1 MSDNLN
7 KILGQLEEDLKKL
20 QSAKE
25 QVESVVASNQEFAI
39 AANNLIVNT
48 ESLLSKIEVATEGTI
63 GQFSQKLELSKD
75 AIDKIVKDGI
85 GRLDSNIEK
94 IELANQKL
102 KETTEVK
109 VNEVSSLA
117 NNSIE
122 KIISQ
127 SLTTIKDVSSLSKSA
142 IEEQKNENLKSIDQ
156 FSQKLN
162 QSKDAID
169 KIVKDGID
177 RFNSSV
183 DKIESA
189 NQKLKETTEVKVNEV
204 SGLAS
209 SSIEKNITQSLASIK
224 DISTLAKI
232 AVEEQKN
239 ENLKT
244 LNQILETHN
253 QIKQLIGQLLD
264 FDLPNILRSL
274 NNNIEKQQKQSEI
287 HFQEMKKMQTWSLIG
302 FGVLVVVMIVFKF
315 L

>member
-85 GRLDSNIEK
+85 DRLDSNIEK

-102 KETTEVK
+102 KETAVVK
-109 VNEVSSLA
+109 VNEVSGLA
-117 NNSIE
+117 SNSIE

-142 IEEQKNENLKSIDQ
+142 IEEQKNENLK
-156 FSQKLN
+156 
-162 QSKDAID
+162 
-169 KIVKDGID
+169 
-177 RFNSSV
+177 
-183 DKIESA
+183 
-189 NQKLKETTEVKVNEV
+189 
-204 SGLAS
+204 
-209 SSIEKNITQSLASIK
+209 
-224 DISTLAKI
+224 
-232 AVEEQKN
+232 
-239 ENLKT
+239 T

-264 FDLPNILRSL
+264 FDMPKTLKSL

-287 HFQEMKKMQTWSLIG
+287 HFQLMKKMQTWSLIG

>member
-94 IELANQKL
+94 IELANQRL

-142 IEEQKNENLKSIDQ
+142 I
-156 FSQKLN
+156 
-162 QSKDAID
+162 
-169 KIVKDGID
+169 
-177 RFNSSV
+177 
-183 DKIESA
+183 
-189 NQKLKETTEVKVNEV
+189 
-204 SGLAS
+204 
-209 SSIEKNITQSLASIK
+209 
-224 DISTLAKI
+224 
-232 AVEEQKN
+232 EEQKN

>member
-20 QSAKE
+20 KSAKE
-25 QVESVVASNQEFAI
+25 QVESVVTSNQEFAI

-63 GQFSQKLELSKD
+63 GLFSQKLELSKD

-85 GRLDSNIEK
+85 DRLDSNIEK

-102 KETTEVK
+102 NETADE
-109 VNEVSSLA
+109 
-117 NNSIE
+117 
-122 KIISQ
+122 
-127 SLTTIKDVSSLSKSA
+127 
-142 IEEQKNENLKSIDQ
+142 
-156 FSQKLN
+156 
-162 QSKDAID
+162 
-169 KIVKDGID
+169 
-177 RFNSSV
+177 
-183 DKIESA
+183 
-189 NQKLKETTEVKVNEV
+189 KVNEV

-209 SSIEKNITQSLASIK
+209 NSIERNISQSLIAIK
-224 DISTLAKI
+224 DVSSLAKSAI
-232 AVEEQKN
+232 EEQKN

-264 FDLPNILRSL
+264 FDLPKTLKLL

-287 HFQEMKKMQTWSLIG
+287 HFQLMKKMQTWSLIG

>member
-85 GRLDSNIEK
+85 DRLDSNIEK

-102 KETTEVK
+102 KETAVVK
-109 VNEVSSLA
+109 VNEVSGLA
-117 NNSIE
+117 SNSIE
-122 KIISQ
+122 KVISQ

-142 IEEQKNENLKSIDQ
+142 I
-156 FSQKLN
+156 
-162 QSKDAID
+162 
-169 KIVKDGID
+169 
-177 RFNSSV
+177 
-183 DKIESA
+183 
-189 NQKLKETTEVKVNEV
+189 
-204 SGLAS
+204 
-209 SSIEKNITQSLASIK
+209 
-224 DISTLAKI
+224 
-232 AVEEQKN
+232 EEQKN

-264 FDLPNILRSL
+264 FDLPKTLKSL

-287 HFQEMKKMQTWSLIG
+287 HFQVMKKMQTWSLIG

>member
-85 GRLDSNIEK
+85 GCLDSNIEK
-94 IELANQKL
+94 IELANQRL

-142 IEEQKNENLKSIDQ
+142 I
-156 FSQKLN
+156 
-162 QSKDAID
+162 
-169 KIVKDGID
+169 
-177 RFNSSV
+177 
-183 DKIESA
+183 
-189 NQKLKETTEVKVNEV
+189 
-204 SGLAS
+204 
-209 SSIEKNITQSLASIK
+209 
-224 DISTLAKI
+224 
-232 AVEEQKN
+232 EEQKN

>member
-7 KILGQLEEDLKKL
+7 KILGQLEDDLKKL

-85 GRLDSNIEK
+85 DRLDSNIEK

-102 KETTEVK
+102 KETTE
-109 VNEVSSLA
+109 L
-117 NNSIE
+117 
-122 KIISQ
+122 
-127 SLTTIKDVSSLSKSA
+127 
-142 IEEQKNENLKSIDQ
+142 
-156 FSQKLN
+156 
-162 QSKDAID
+162 
-169 KIVKDGID
+169 
-177 RFNSSV
+177 
-183 DKIESA
+183 
-189 NQKLKETTEVKVNEV
+189 KVNEV
-204 SGLAS
+204 SGLANN
-209 SSIEKNITQSLASIK
+209 SIERNISQSLTAIK
-224 DISTLAKI
+224 DVSSLAKSAI
-232 AVEEQKN
+232 EEQKN

>member
-85 GRLDSNIEK
+85 
-94 IELANQKL
+94 
-102 KETTEVK
+102 
-109 VNEVSSLA
+109 
-117 NNSIE
+117 
-122 KIISQ
+122 
-127 SLTTIKDVSSLSKSA
+127 
-142 IEEQKNENLKSIDQ
+142 
-156 FSQKLN
+156 
-162 QSKDAID
+162 
-169 KIVKDGID
+169 D

-189 NQKLKETTEVKVNEV
+189 NQKLEETTEVKVNEV

-224 DISTLAKI
+224 DISTLAKTTI
-232 AVEEQKN
+232 EEQKN

-264 FDLPNILRSL
+264 FDLPKTLKSL

-287 HFQEMKKMQTWSLIG
+287 HFQVMKKMQTWSLIG
-302 FGVLVVVMIVFKF
+302 FGVLAVVMIILKF
-315 L
+315 I

>member
-7 KILGQLEEDLKKL
+7 KILGQLEDDLKKL

-85 GRLDSNIEK
+85 DRLDSNIEK

-102 KETTEVK
+102 KETAVVK
-109 VNEVSSLA
+109 VNEVSGLA
-117 NNSIE
+117 SNSIE

-142 IEEQKNENLKSIDQ
+142 IEEQKNENLK
-156 FSQKLN
+156 
-162 QSKDAID
+162 
-169 KIVKDGID
+169 
-177 RFNSSV
+177 
-183 DKIESA
+183 
-189 NQKLKETTEVKVNEV
+189 
-204 SGLAS
+204 
-209 SSIEKNITQSLASIK
+209 
-224 DISTLAKI
+224 
-232 AVEEQKN
+232 
-239 ENLKT
+239 T

-264 FDLPNILRSL
+264 FDLPKTLKSL

-287 HFQEMKKMQTWSLIG
+287 HFQLMKKMQTWSLIG

>member
-20 QSAKE
+20 KSAKE
-25 QVESVVASNQEFAI
+25 QVESVVTSNQEFAI

-85 GRLDSNIEK
+85 GCLDSNIEK
-94 IELANQKL
+94 IELANQRL

-142 IEEQKNENLKSIDQ
+142 I
-156 FSQKLN
+156 
-162 QSKDAID
+162 
-169 KIVKDGID
+169 
-177 RFNSSV
+177 
-183 DKIESA
+183 
-189 NQKLKETTEVKVNEV
+189 
-204 SGLAS
+204 
-209 SSIEKNITQSLASIK
+209 
-224 DISTLAKI
+224 
-232 AVEEQKN
+232 EEQKN

>member
-7 KILGQLEEDLKKL
+7 KILGQLEDDLKKL

-85 GRLDSNIEK
+85 DRLDSNIEK

-102 KETTEVK
+102 KETAVVK
-109 VNEVSSLA
+109 VNEVSGLA
-117 NNSIE
+117 SNSIE

-142 IEEQKNENLKSIDQ
+142 IEEQKNENLK
-156 FSQKLN
+156 
-162 QSKDAID
+162 
-169 KIVKDGID
+169 
-177 RFNSSV
+177 
-183 DKIESA
+183 
-189 NQKLKETTEVKVNEV
+189 
-204 SGLAS
+204 
-209 SSIEKNITQSLASIK
+209 
-224 DISTLAKI
+224 
-232 AVEEQKN
+232 
-239 ENLKT
+239 T

-264 FDLPNILRSL
+264 FDMPKTLKSL

-287 HFQEMKKMQTWSLIG
+287 HFQLMKKMQTWSLIG

>member
-20 QSAKE
+20 KSAKE
-25 QVESVVASNQEFAI
+25 QVESVVTSNQEFAI

-63 GQFSQKLELSKD
+63 GLFSQKLELSKD

-85 GRLDSNIEK
+85 DRLDSNIEK

-102 KETTEVK
+102 KETAVVK
-109 VNEVSSLA
+109 VNEVSGLA
-117 NNSIE
+117 SNSIE
-122 KIISQ
+122 KVISQ

-142 IEEQKNENLKSIDQ
+142 I
-156 FSQKLN
+156 
-162 QSKDAID
+162 
-169 KIVKDGID
+169 
-177 RFNSSV
+177 
-183 DKIESA
+183 
-189 NQKLKETTEVKVNEV
+189 
-204 SGLAS
+204 
-209 SSIEKNITQSLASIK
+209 
-224 DISTLAKI
+224 
-232 AVEEQKN
+232 EEQKN

-264 FDLPNILRSL
+264 FDLPKTLKSL

-287 HFQEMKKMQTWSLIG
+287 HFQLMKKMQTWSLIG

>member
-1 MSDNLN
+1 MSENLN

-102 KETTEVK
+102 KETAVVK
-109 VNEVSSLA
+109 VNEVSGLA
-117 NNSIE
+117 SNSIE
-122 KIISQ
+122 KVISQ

-142 IEEQKNENLKSIDQ
+142 I
-156 FSQKLN
+156 
-162 QSKDAID
+162 
-169 KIVKDGID
+169 
-177 RFNSSV
+177 
-183 DKIESA
+183 
-189 NQKLKETTEVKVNEV
+189 
-204 SGLAS
+204 
-209 SSIEKNITQSLASIK
+209 
-224 DISTLAKI
+224 
-232 AVEEQKN
+232 EEQKN

-264 FDLPNILRSL
+264 FDLPKTLKSL

-287 HFQEMKKMQTWSLIG
+287 HFQVMKKMQTWSLIG

>member
-1 MSDNLN
+1 MSENLN
-7 KILGQLEEDLKKL
+7 KILGQLEDDLKKL

-75 AIDKIVKDGI
+75 AIDKIVNDGI
-85 GRLDSNIEK
+85 DRLDSNIEK

-102 KETTEVK
+102 NETADE
-109 VNEVSSLA
+109 
-117 NNSIE
+117 
-122 KIISQ
+122 
-127 SLTTIKDVSSLSKSA
+127 
-142 IEEQKNENLKSIDQ
+142 
-156 FSQKLN
+156 
-162 QSKDAID
+162 
-169 KIVKDGID
+169 
-177 RFNSSV
+177 
-183 DKIESA
+183 
-189 NQKLKETTEVKVNEV
+189 KVNEV

-209 SSIEKNITQSLASIK
+209 NSIERNISQSLIAIK
-224 DISTLAKI
+224 DVSSLAKSAI
-232 AVEEQKN
+232 EEQKN

-264 FDLPNILRSL
+264 FDLPKTLKLL

-287 HFQEMKKMQTWSLIG
+287 HFQLMKKMQTWSLIG

>member
-20 QSAKE
+20 KSAKE
-25 QVESVVASNQEFAI
+25 QVESVVTSNQEFAL

-48 ESLLSKIEVATEGTI
+48 ESLLSKIEVATEETI
-63 GQFSQKLELSKD
+63 GLFSQKLELSND

-85 GRLDSNIEK
+85 DRLDSNIEK

-102 KETTEVK
+102 KETAVVK
-109 VNEVSSLA
+109 VNEVSGLA
-117 NNSIE
+117 SNSIE
-122 KIISQ
+122 KVISQ

-142 IEEQKNENLKSIDQ
+142 I
-156 FSQKLN
+156 
-162 QSKDAID
+162 
-169 KIVKDGID
+169 
-177 RFNSSV
+177 
-183 DKIESA
+183 
-189 NQKLKETTEVKVNEV
+189 
-204 SGLAS
+204 
-209 SSIEKNITQSLASIK
+209 
-224 DISTLAKI
+224 
-232 AVEEQKN
+232 EEQKN

-264 FDLPNILRSL
+264 FDLPKTLKLL

-287 HFQEMKKMQTWSLIG
+287 HFQLMKKMQTWSLIG